1 MPHANPLTKL
11 QNTIFSPKIFSQQF
25 IDKLKFEEMEY
36 IIYDVWNVNSLTLLS
51 YRLDFKQWN
60 LYLDITFPNSSINL
74 DFWDFGIFECCS
86 GWAFSNFPYLW
97 KRSKIGFFNISLG
110 CSQILPSSLKEIGIF
125 EDSLN
130 YTFNQIMR

>member
-36 IIYDVWNVNSLTLLS
+36 IIYVWNVNSLTLLS
-51 YRLDFKQWN
+51 YRLDFKLKHIFGHNFSQFIHKFGF
-60 LYLDITFPNSSINL
+60 LR
-74 DFWDFGIFECCS
+74 FWDFWMLLWLG
-86 GWAFSNFPYLW
+86 FSNFPYLW

>member
-1 MPHANPLTKL
+1 MPHANPLIKL
-11 QNTIFSPKIFSQQF
+11 QNTIFPPKFFSQQF

-60 LYLDITFPNSSINL
+60 LFGHNFSQFIHKFGFLR
-74 DFWDFGIFECCS
+74 FWDFWMLLWLG
-86 GWAFSNFPYLW
+86 FSNFPYLW
-97 KRSKIGFFNISLG
+97 KRSKIGFFSLG

>member
-86 GWAFSNFPYLW
+86 GWA
-97 KRSKIGFFNISLG
+97 
-110 CSQILPSSLKEIGIF
+110 SQIFHIYERDRKLGFLI
-125 EDSLN
+125 
-130 YTFNQIMR
+130 